1 MFTALTVSTC
11 PVIATENLTLSRI
24 YLQRITLA
32 NRGATAVS
40 GPVYL
45 VLEDL
50 PEGSNLAPNTTL
62 FLYLKLSGPS
72 GAAITYTP
80 LLASSLAGTP

>member
-32 NRGATAVS
+32 NSGATAVS

-45 VLEDL
+45 VVEDF
-50 PEGSNLAPNTTL
+50 G
-62 FLYLKLSGPS
+62 GV
-72 GAAITYTP
+72 
-80 LLASSLAGTP
+80 

>member
-1 MFTALTVSTC
+1 
-11 PVIATENLTLSRI
+11 
-24 YLQRITLA
+24 LA
-32 NRGATAVS
+32 NSGATAVS

-45 VLEDL
+45 VVEDL

-62 FLYLKLSGPS
+62 FLYLKLSDPS
-72 GAAITYTP
+72 GAAITYAP